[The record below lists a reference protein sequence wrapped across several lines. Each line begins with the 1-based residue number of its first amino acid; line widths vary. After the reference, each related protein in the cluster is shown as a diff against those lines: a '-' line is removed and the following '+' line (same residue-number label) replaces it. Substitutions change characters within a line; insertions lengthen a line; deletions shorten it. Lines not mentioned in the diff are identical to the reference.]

1 MDKDILK
8 FIKGCAWLSFSFL
21 MLGGWDALVKFWS
34 GVGEVFWTFFPIF
47 GRQTIEDYLT
57 SPYFIV
63 SIIMFIASTF
73 FGIWFGRK
81 GGKLLYSIIAF
92 LFAIFNLVSLGVNIF

>member
-1 MDKDILK
+1 MDKDVSKL
-8 FIKGCAWLSFSFL
+8 IKGCAWLSFTFFVF
-21 MLGGWDALVKFWS
+21 GGWGALVKFWS
-34 GVGEVFWTFFPIF
+34 GVGEAFWSFFPIL
-47 GRQTIEDYLT
+47 GRQAIENYFT

-81 GGKLLYSIIAF
+81 GGKVLYSIIAF
-92 LFAIFNLVSLGVNIF
+92 LIAALNLISLGVNIF